1 MAGTTSR
8 SGGPR
13 TGRVGRH
20 EGVLGAAVQAS
31 RREAAAPAVALH
43 RPRADSGAEGAQQP
57 RILGVARG
65 RLPLSPGRGLRSPG
79 VPQAQQQPP
88 RPRADPLSRQ
98 PARGDPRGRRAG
110 ASRQAGPE
118 PRAAPPASAAGEGRR
133 RAGAAGGEWGRGEE
147 DKGGGPEEGGEG
159 QEGEG
164 RGRTGASGPEG
175 GERKE
180 EEGRGEGEEDWEGRE
195 GGGGG
200 VSGRKM
206 EAGDRPPA
214 SFPGPRPA
222 LEERLKWVKGAS
234 AF

>member
-20 EGVLGAAVQAS
+20 EGVLGAAGQAS

-65 RLPLSPGRGLRSPG
+65 RLRLSPGRGLRSPG

-110 ASRQAGPE
+110 ASRQAGPNPGPPRPPLPPGRGGGEPE
-118 PRAAPPASAAGEGRR
+118 PREGNGGGERRIKEGGRRRVGRDRRGRGGEGREQVGR
-133 RAGAAGGEWGRGEE
+133 RGEKERKRKGEEKGRRIGRGGRGEE
-147 DKGGGPEEGGEG
+147 
-159 QEGEG
+159 
-164 RGRTGASGPEG
+164 
-175 GERKE
+175 
-180 EEGRGEGEEDWEGRE
+180 
-195 GGGGG
+195 
-200 VSGRKM
+200 
-206 EAGDRPPA
+206 AG
-214 SFPGPRPA
+214 
-222 LEERLKWVKGAS
+222 
-234 AF
+234 